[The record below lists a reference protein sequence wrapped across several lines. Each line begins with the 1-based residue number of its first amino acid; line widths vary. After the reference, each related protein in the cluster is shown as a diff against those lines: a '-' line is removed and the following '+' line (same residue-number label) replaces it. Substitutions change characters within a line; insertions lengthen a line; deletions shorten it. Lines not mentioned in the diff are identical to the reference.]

1 MIVFLRR
8 YAKFSV
14 NCFANVFMSEL
25 RISREKLLVASNKWS
40 NLPDKFSTKDEV
52 NSLMELVRA
61 LEDSIKFMRQMR
73 YSFKDI
79 SAKFLEEFQVDI
91 SPQTI
96 SGYLAAIKK
105 ERLDSL
111 SRSKRDAR
119 QASRA
124 SSAKKAKKEDA
135 VPVDLSVDDPVQ
147 PLVSL
152 EDSVVTLSIE
162 QQSMDDAITEA
173 SITQKSSKNK
183 QSASSK
189 SVVPKLNHVDVG
201 DDDNDDDEMERRRQA
216 EMLKHFNKY

>member
-1 MIVFLRR
+1 
-8 YAKFSV
+8 
-14 NCFANVFMSEL
+14 MSEL
-25 RISREKLLVASNKWS
+25 RISKEKLLATSNKWS

-61 LEDSIKFMRQMR
+61 LEDSIKVMRQMR

-105 ERLDSL
+105 ERKQSL
-111 SRSKRDAR
+111 FRSSRDAR

-124 SSAKKAKKEDA
+124 SSAKKAKKEGA
-135 VPVDLSVDDPVQ
+135 VPVDLSVDGQVQ

-152 EDSVVTLSIE
+152 EDSAVTLSIE
-162 QQSMDDAITEA
+162 KQSVDDAITEA
-173 SITQKSSKNK
+173 SINPKSSKNK
-183 QSASSK
+183 QSPSST
-189 SVVPKLNHVDVG
+189 SVVPKLNHIEVVDA
-201 DDDNDDDEMERRRQA
+201 NADDDEIEKLKQV
-216 EMLKHFNKY
+216 EMLKHFNNY

>member
-1 MIVFLRR
+1 
-8 YAKFSV
+8 
-14 NCFANVFMSEL
+14 MSEL

-105 ERLDSL
+105 ERMDSL

-124 SSAKKAKKEDA
+124 SSTKKGEKESV
-135 VPVDLSVDDPVQ
+135 VPVVLSVDDQVQ
-147 PLVSL
+147 PLGSL
-152 EDSVVTLSIE
+152 ENSVVTLPIE
-162 QQSMDDAITEA
+162 HQSVDDVVAEVAINP
-173 SITQKSSKNK
+173 KSSKNK

-189 SVVPKLNHVDVG
+189 SVVPKLNHGDVV
-201 DDDNDDDEMERRRQA
+201 DDDQDDDEMERLKQA